1 MSHEELPDFRSRS
14 RLQCWSSVRMCNT
27 ENSFEE
33 ELDQD
38 FEMREQKEI
47 LTIKKLQHEIESV
60 KEMLAKVSN
69 NGLLQVVEENK

>member
-1 MSHEELPDFRSRS
+1 
-14 RLQCWSSVRMCNT
+14 MCNT